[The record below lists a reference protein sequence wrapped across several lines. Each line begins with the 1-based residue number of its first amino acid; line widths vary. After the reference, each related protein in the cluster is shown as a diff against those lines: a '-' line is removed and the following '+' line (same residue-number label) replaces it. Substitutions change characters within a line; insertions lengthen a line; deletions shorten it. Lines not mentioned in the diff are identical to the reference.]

1 MAKLKFNPANYQDLG
16 AYALL
21 KNIVENG
28 HLIAEDSNSSLFPNG
43 VKIIEDTTYTL
54 SSSDA
59 GYCLVATNAN
69 THFIMPSIIPFKE
82 GDIIGITADLDV
94 TTFDLNSIATDI
106 ELFTGELS
114 ENGETIILQC
124 VDVEGLNMLPLSAII
139 DDNGTLKTLNKYLYD
154 KVSATPKIYE
164 AVISQ
169 TGTDAPSLNFLFK
182 DDLGDITFTRQ
193 DEGMY
198 KIESAGGKFS
208 SGEKSSLQWSFYNIN
223 YRSYITTSFEKDDD
237 YAYLIRTYDS
247 SGVLTDGQMT
257 PITIKITV
265 YP

>member
-1 MAKLKFNPANYQDLG
+1 MAKLKFNPVGYQDLG

-28 HLIAEDSNSSLFPNG
+28 HLIAEDSNSLLFP
-43 VKIIEDTTYTL
+43 
-54 SSSDA
+54 
-59 GYCLVATNAN
+59 
-69 THFIMPSIIPFKE
+69 
-82 GDIIGITADLDV
+82 
-94 TTFDLNSIATDI
+94 
-106 ELFTGELS
+106 
-114 ENGETIILQC
+114 
-124 VDVEGLNMLPLSAII
+124 
-139 DDNGTLKTLNKYLYD
+139 
-154 KVSATPKIYE
+154 IYE

-208 SGEKSSLQWSFYNIN
+208 SAEKSSLQWSFYDSSF
-223 YRSYITTSFEKDDD
+223 RTHITTSFEKDDD